1 MKIDLFQVFSGGI
14 LLFFKFASPALVI
27 MGLCLCIKRFL
38 VLREKWEL
46 SKSGIDQI
54 DRMSGQAFE
63 KYLEVL
69 FEKLGYRVERTRYIG
84 DYGAD
89 LVTRKDG
96 VKTVIQAKRHRGKVG
111 VKAVQEAVAS
121 KGYYGCEKAMVVT
134 NSYYT
139 DQARR
144 LASSNDVVLWDR
156 KDLARAMNSM
166 NLGVPSNEPPPAL
179 KPIVT
184 EINMV
189 IPATNGSTCARC
201 GKSVSEKVRDYCLS
215 HQKRFGGNVYCYEHQ
230 RSVGRS

>member
-1 MKIDLFQVFSGGI
+1 MKIDLFQVFSGGF
-14 LLFFKFASPALVI
+14 LFFLKIASPALVLL
-27 MGLCLCIKRFL
+27 GLLFVIKRYL
-38 VLREKWEL
+38 VLREKREL

-54 DRMSGQAFE
+54 DTMSGHGFE

-96 VKTVIQAKRHRGKVG
+96 VKTVIQAKRYKKKVG

-134 NSYYT
+134 NSYFT
-139 DQARR
+139 AQARR
-144 LASSNDVVLWDR
+144 LASSNDVTLWDR
-156 KDLARAMNSM
+156 KDLARAMTSM
-166 NLGVPSNEPPPAL
+166 SLPVNLTEPPPAF

-184 EINMV
+184 DINMAK
-189 IPATNGSTCARC
+189 PSTNGAVCATC
-201 GKSVSEKVRDYCLS
+201 GKHVSEKVRDYCLS
-215 HQKRFGGNVYCYEHQ
+215 REKRFGGKVYCYEHQ
-230 RSVGRS
+230 RSV